1 MGVYDFCGVSGFC
14 GIDGRV
20 SGLMADNE
28 HSYADCILHH
38 TEKDILAEVKSSDSC
53 ANIFCEIHMGVIP
66 ANADYALTL
75 SLKVANASSSTTTSS
90 DYALIIP
97 SAFTIT
103 QSGWNEI
110 TDGITAKVRGEVNE
124 ETF

>member
-1 MGVYDFCGVSGFC
+1 MKY
-14 GIDGRV
+14 IW
-20 SGLMADNE
+20 
-28 HSYADCILHH
+28 
-38 TEKDILAEVKSSDSC
+38 
-53 ANIFCEIHMGVIP
+53 GVIP

-110 TDGITAKVRGEVNE
+110 TDGITAKVNGHPSFSNPV
-124 ETF
+124 TFS